1 MPELQKLSASNLL
14 SLFKNSSE
22 LMERIINKVLNLER
36 ISPEDAL
43 YLFEQADINTLGILA
58 NYVREYN
65 FGNQTFY
72 NRNIH
77 IEPTNVCIFS
87 CKFCAYSCSYKHR
100 AEGWELSIED
110 MLQKFSAYDNIPITE
125 VHIVGGVHPKLDLKF
140 FCDLLTQIKRHRPDI
155 HIKAFTAVEL
165 DYMIRKAKLSIKE
178 GLQCLKQAGLDSLP
192 GGGAEIFNLEIRKQI
207 CADKV
212 SSDGW
217 LEIHKTAHQL
227 GLPSNATILYGH
239 IESYQHRIEHMQI
252 LRNLQD
258 ETKGFNAFIPLKF
271 RNQNNEMSQFPE
283 LTLLEDMRM
292 YAVSRIFMDNIK
304 HIKAYW
310 PMLGRHNAQ
319 LALSYGV
326 DDIDGTIDDSTKI
339 YTMAGAEEQ
348 NPTMST
354 DEILQLIHDAG
365 RVAIERDSVYRP
377 VQTR

>member
-1 MPELQKLSASNLL
+1 M
-14 SLFKNSSE
+14 
-22 LMERIINKVLNLER
+22 
-36 ISPEDAL
+36 
-43 YLFEQADINTLGILA
+43 
-58 NYVREYN
+58 
-65 FGNQTFY
+65 
-72 NRNIH
+72 
-77 IEPTNVCIFS
+77 
-87 CKFCAYSCSYKHR
+87 
-100 AEGWELSIED
+100 
-110 MLQKFSAYDNIPITE
+110 
-125 VHIVGGVHPKLDLKF
+125 HPKLDLKF

-178 GLQCLKQAGLDSLP
+178 GLLCLKQAGLDSLP

>member
-22 LMERIINKVLNLER
+22 LMERIINKVLNSER

-178 GLQCLKQAGLDSLP
+178 GLLCLKQAGLDSLP

>member
-178 GLQCLKQAGLDSLP
+178 GLLCLKQAGLDSLP